1 MIMSFEF
8 GIFDSFDLGHA
19 TPGEVLG
26 RRLDF
31 AVAAERAGIGHY
43 HVTEHHGTPLSVCPS
58 PNLFLAALSQ
68 RTTVMRIGA
77 LVNVLPAY
85 HPLRLAEE
93 IAILDQLTGGRL
105 DLGVGSGV
113 SPYELGYFGV
123 DMAQAKAVYAEML
136 DAVTTA
142 LSTGA
147 MRHEGALVPSV
158 DAELSVTPVQRPH
171 PPLWYASSNTKTAAW
186 AGERG
191 VNFVGRWN
199 GGGFAPAVRA
209 YWDAWQRGAGAG
221 AGGTEEAAS
230 EAAATGPEPEPEP
243 GAVPRIGMAARVYIG
258 ETDASAMERFR
269 KADDVYLRRLLKLWH
284 DHGNHNPDA
293 VFNTDTA
300 LAAGNSL
307 AGSAETV
314 RDQLVEQVRRAPVN
328 YFEVTLA
335 FGDLTTDETQ
345 ASLSAFAETVMPA
358 VREAATSR

>member
-1 MIMSFEF
+1 MSFAF
-8 GIFDSFDLGHA
+8 GIFDSFDLGHS

-31 AVAAERAGIGHY
+31 AVAAEQAGIGHY

-68 RTTVMRIGA
+68 RTSAMRIGA

-147 MRHEGALVPSV
+147 MRHEGTLVPSV

-171 PPLWYASSNTKTAAW
+171 PPLWYASSNTKTAEW

-199 GGGFAPAVRA
+199 GGGFVPAVHA
-209 YWDAWQRGAGAG
+209 YWDAWRRGAGAASG
-221 AGGTEEAAS
+221 A
-230 EAAATGPEPEPEP
+230 
-243 GAVPRIGMAARVYIG
+243 AVPRIGMAARVYIG
-258 ETDASAMERFR
+258 ETDASAAERFR

-293 VFNTDTA
+293 AFNTDTA

-307 AGSAETV
+307 AGAAETV
-314 RDQLVEQVRRAPVN
+314 RDHLVEQVRQAPVN

-335 FGDLTTDETQ
+335 FGDLTADETH

-358 VREAATSR
+358 VREAAASRANQEA